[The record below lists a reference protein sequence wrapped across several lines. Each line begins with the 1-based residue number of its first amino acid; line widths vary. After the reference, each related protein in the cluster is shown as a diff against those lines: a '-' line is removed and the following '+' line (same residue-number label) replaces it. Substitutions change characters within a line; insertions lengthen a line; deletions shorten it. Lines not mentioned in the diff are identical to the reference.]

1 MEYLIHILILISIFS
16 ILGLSLNLVL
26 GYTGL
31 LSVTQ
36 AAFYGVGAYVT
47 AILLT
52 TTEIGFLSAI
62 IIAILVVVAISFS
75 IGMVLNKFRGD
86 YYALGSLGLGTI
98 LYAIFLNWSEV
109 TNGALGINAIPSPV
123 IFGIDISS
131 SLAFLTLSLVILMLV
146 YLISHYMINGAFGR
160 VLKAIREDESVVN
173 VFGYNARYFKVTV
186 FTISA
191 GMAAT
196 AGALF
201 ATYVGYIDPS
211 TFTILE
217 AVFLITI
224 VILGGLANLKGS
236 ILGAIILI
244 ALPEALRLV
253 GFPIEADAQIREFL
267 YGVILIVLMF
277 YRPKGLIGEYKI

>member
-1 MEYLIHILILISIFS
+1 
-16 ILGLSLNLVL
+16 
-26 GYTGL
+26 
-31 LSVTQ
+31 
-36 AAFYGVGAYVT
+36 
-47 AILLT
+47 
-52 TTEIGFLSAI
+52 
-62 IIAILVVVAISFS
+62 
-75 IGMVLNKFRGD
+75 MVLNKFRGD

-131 SLAFLTLSLVILMLV
+131 SLAFLMLSLVTLALV
-146 YLISHYMINGAFGR
+146 YLISHYMISGAFGR

-244 ALPEALRLV
+244 TLPEALRLV